1 MARFATLYSGSSGN
15 SAAVAH
21 TPVAGGE
28 EFLLVDVGKN
38 CKQALLAMQQLEL
51 DVRRL
56 CGILVTHEHSD
67 HISGLKVF
75 LKKHAVP
82 VYGSAATLDELA
94 RQDAVP
100 PTARLI
106 AIDGRREDIG
116 GFGVEAFGT
125 SHDSA
130 GCCGFHIEC
139 ADGHTMSIA
148 TDLGWVSRPVYD
160 RLCGCGLVAL
170 ECNYDKTMLQ
180 MGPYPYYLKSRI
192 LSTRG
197 HLSNDDC
204 AAVLADLLAD
214 GCTRFALCHLS
225 QENNIPEL
233 ARATVM
239 ERLLADGRFVPEQL
253 AAGALTLQVSPR
265 HSASDWIEF

>member
-15 SAAVAH
+15 SAAVAQ
-21 TPVAGGE
+21 TTAAGT
-28 EFLLVDVGKN
+28 EFLLVDMGKN
-38 CKQALLAMQQLEL
+38 CKQAMLSLQQLEL
-51 DVRRL
+51 DVRGL
-56 CGILVTHEHSD
+56 KGILVTHEHSD

-75 LKKHAVP
+75 LKKHPVP
-82 VYGSAATLDELA
+82 VYGGVATLEALA
-94 RQDAVP
+94 AEDAVP
-100 PTARLI
+100 PTAQLI
-106 AIDGRREDIG
+106 PIDGRREDIA
-116 GFGVEAFGT
+116 GFGVQAFAT

-148 TDLGWVSRPVYD
+148 TDLGYVSRPVMQQ
-160 RLCGCGLVAL
+160 LQGCGLVAL
-170 ECNYDKTMLQ
+170 ECNYDKTMLM

-192 LSTRG
+192 NSTRG
-197 HLSNDDC
+197 HLSNEEC
-204 AAVLADLLAD
+204 AETLAELLAA

-225 QENNIPEL
+225 QENNIPDL

-239 ERLLADGRFVPEQL
+239 ERLLQDGRFVPEQL